1 MKPLT
6 FNVTSYFFH
15 VCSTDKQLNNIFN
28 CCYELNYYVND
39 FGKPI
44 YNTFKI
50 KKQRR
55 YKQIAEQTLLQYF
68 DLVIPISNIIFNS
81 YRFIYRSRLNII
93 ASWYNPNLTFE
104 IEPNKAILKEGTT
117 MN

>member
-1 MKPLT
+1 MYVALM
-6 FNVTSYFFH
+6 NNLLH
-15 VCSTDKQLNNIFN
+15 NIFN
-28 CCYELNYYVND
+28 CCYELNYYIND
-39 FGKPI
+39 IRKPI